1 MEEEKIYAIP
11 ANYTDSGRLFGGMVS
26 PRNAIETLIIV
37 VSLGYVELF
46 LIPMAVTGKVIVAVV
61 TLIPL
66 GMVSMMGIDGDSLF
80 GYLGHIL
87 TFLTHKKKL
96 HFRRP
101 DDEQAKK

>member
-26 PRNAIETLIIV
+26 TRNAIETLIIV
-37 VSLGYVELF
+37 ATLGYVELF
-46 LIPMAVTGKVIVAVV
+46 LIPMAVMVKVIVAVV

-66 GMVSMMGIDGDSLF
+66 GMVTMMGIDGDSLF

>member
-26 PRNAIETLIIV
+26 TRNAIETLIIV

-46 LIPMAVTGKVIVAVV
+46 LIPMTVMVKVIVAVV

-80 GYLGHIL
+80 GYLGNIL
-87 TFLTHKKKL
+87 SFLTYKRKL

-101 DDEQAKK
+101 DDEQTKK